1 MDLYNKSREEL
12 IEIIKNLQR
21 KEEENKNLY
30 VQPGWRE
37 QKALP
42 GSLPL
47 SEADMSEADMAEQK
61 RIHEKLWR
69 SNRQLAE
76 LFNNAF
82 DLIQIFNE
90 GGNLLF
96 VNKAWRETL
105 DYHERDVSSLNF
117 YKIIHPQYLSATNRY
132 LQRVKKEGNTGKLN
146 TVLIAKNGDQ
156 VHVSG
161 SVSWKPGNDN
171 MGEFRVIFHD
181 ISEQV
186 KAERAQRLY
195 NSISNLTVQSP
206 GLDHLY
212 FNIHRELKK
221 VMEADNFYIAL
232 TDDKKEVSFPYYVE
246 DQENFFSSEPDF
258 ESEKDLVD
266 YVIASNKSHIFFQED
281 FLELITATVIR
292 PRSVIPQIW
301 LGVPL
306 TVNKRVIGLIAVQN
320 FDKKTALNEKDM
332 ELLDFVSGQV
342 ALAIERKRNE
352 EKLNEQR
359 SRLHAIFESSSH
371 LIWSVNHE
379 FCFTAFNQNFVRVMQ
394 SHFQVK
400 PQLNMVYNDESQE
413 ITKGYLKQFIDKY
426 KRAFGGQASQFELE
440 LKLGPD
446 HKVWKQVFIN
456 PVLLEDGTI
465 HEVSGIAH
473 DITHRKKSERALLE
487 SEEKFRNI
495 FESFQDIYFRCNIDG
510 TITMISPSVKEL
522 TDFETS
528 DVLGKNITN
537 YYLYDS
543 RTKNLIRKLVK
554 DRSVRNFEAT
564 LIRADGELLQC
575 ICNVRLI
582 VHANNS
588 VELEGVARDITEL
601 KKANMALQKA
611 KDVAEKSLKVKEA
624 FLANMSHEI
633 RTPMNGVISMVDVLA
648 QTELNPQQKD
658 YVETIK
664 SSSETLLSIL
674 NDILDL
680 SKIEAGKMKL
690 HRTSV
695 SLHAVLEKLHS
706 LFAQKAIS
714 KNISFTYET
723 EEGLPDFI
731 LSDETRLLQ
740 ILSNLTA
747 NALKFT
753 PEGGS
758 VSVLVRDLTTK
769 NKQRTAA
776 EHLFRIEVADSGIGI
791 SKEDQRN
798 LFQNFSQAD
807 SSSTKKYEG
816 TGLGLSIAKQL
827 VEMMQGEIG
836 VESLVG
842 YGSTFWFTFKA
853 KVTDIPP
860 EENKIAPG
868 VPLDIERISPK
879 VLLVDDNAVNRKV
892 SGEILKNAGC
902 QVTLAESGQEAIEL
916 VQQFS
921 FDLIFMDIQMP
932 DMDGIDTTRALKAL
946 GRENLPP
953 IVAMTAYS
961 MQGDREKFLKAGMD
975 DYLAKPIRAITLLN
989 KVGELL
995 GLQNS
1000 ETNKK
1005 EAQNKN
1011 YLQVVNY
1018 EVLKELEKFGGESLI
1033 YDSLSDFEEEA
1044 GELIE
1049 SCLQSLKI
1057 KDFDNILSKLHTLKG
1072 NASTLG
1078 VEKVAHYARH
1088 IEATLKEGT
1097 HATLA
1102 QDLLSLKRT
1111 FLEFQKHLNNTLNPN
1126 QNV

>member
-1 MDLYNKSREEL
+1 MDLNNKSREEL
-12 IEIIKNLQR
+12 IEIIESLQ
-21 KEEENKNLY
+21 
-30 VQPGWRE
+30 
-37 QKALP
+37 
-42 GSLPL
+42 
-47 SEADMSEADMAEQK
+47 
-61 RIHEKLWR
+61 I
-69 SNRQLAE
+69 
-76 LFNNAF
+76 NNAF
-82 DLIQIFNE
+82 DLIQIFDE
-90 GGNLLF
+90 KGSLLF
-96 VNKAWRETL
+96 VNKAWTEALGYYERE
-105 DYHERDVSSLNF
+105 VPSLNF
-117 YKIIHPQYLSATNRY
+117 YEIIHPQYLSATSSY
-132 LQRVKKEGNTGKLN
+132 LQGVKEGEYTGKLN
-146 TVLIAKNGDQ
+146 TVLVAKDGDQ

-161 SVSWKPGNDN
+161 SVSWKPENDTE
-171 MGEFRVIFHD
+171 GEFRIIFHD

-221 VMEADNFYIAL
+221 VMDADNFYIAL
-232 TDDKKEVSFPYYVE
+232 ADDKKEISFPYYVE
-246 DQENFFSSEPDF
+246 DQGRFFSNKADLG
-258 ESEKDLVD
+258 SEKDLVD
-266 YVIASNKSHIFFQED
+266 YVIASNKSHIFYQED
-281 FLELITATVIR
+281 LLELVTATVIR
-292 PRSVIPQIW
+292 PRSVIPHIW

-320 FDKKTALNEKDM
+320 FDKRTALNEKDM

-342 ALAIERKRNE
+342 AMAIERKRNE

-371 LIWSVNHE
+371 LIWSVNHD
-379 FCFTAFNQNFVRVMQ
+379 FCFTSFNQNFVRVMQ
-394 SHFQVK
+394 HHFQVR
-400 PQLNMVYNDESQE
+400 PQLNSVYSTENQK
-413 ITKGYLKQFIDKY
+413 ITNEYLKQLIDKY
-426 KRAFGGQASQFELE
+426 KRAFEGQASQFEME

-446 HKVWKQVFIN
+446 QKVWKQVFIN
-456 PVLLEDGTI
+456 PVLLEDGSI

-473 DITHRKKSERALLE
+473 DITHRKKSESALLE

-522 TDFETS
+522 TDFETF
-528 DVLGKNITN
+528 DVIGKNITN

-543 RTKNLIRKLVK
+543 RTKNLIRELVK

-582 VHANNS
+582 VQADNS

-633 RTPMNGVISMVDVLA
+633 RTPMNGIISMVDVLA
-648 QTELNPQQKD
+648 QTALHPQQKD

-664 SSSETLLSIL
+664 SSSETLLNIL

-690 HRTSV
+690 KRTPL
-695 SLHAVLEKLHS
+695 SLHAVLEKLHG
-706 LFAQKAIS
+706 LFSQKAIS

-723 EEGLPDFI
+723 EEGLPDFV

-758 VSVLVRDLTTK
+758 VSVYVRDI
-769 NKQRTAA
+769 TAKKKKENPA
-776 EHLFRIEVADSGIGI
+776 GEHFFRVEVSDSGIGI
-791 SKEDQRN
+791 SREDQRY

-816 TGLGLSIAKQL
+816 TGLGLSIARQL
-827 VEMMQGEIG
+827 VRMMQGEIG
-836 VESLVG
+836 VDSHIG
-842 YGSTFWFTFKA
+842 QGSKFWFTFKA
-853 KVTDIPP
+853 KATDVPP
-860 EENKIAPG
+860 EENKAVPE
-868 VPLDIERISPK
+868 VPLNIAHFAPK
-879 VLLVDDNAVNRKV
+879 ILLVDDNAVNRKV

-916 VQQFS
+916 VQELP

-932 DMDGIDTTRALKAL
+932 GMDGIDATRAIKAL
-946 GRENLPP
+946 GREKLPP

-961 MQGDREKFLKAGMD
+961 MQGDREKFLKAGLD
-975 DYLAKPIRAITLLN
+975 DYLAKPIRANTLIN

-1000 ETNKK
+1000 KADKK
-1005 EAQNKN
+1005 EVQNESN
-1011 YLQVVNY
+1011 LQVVNY
-1018 EVLKELEKFGGESLI
+1018 EILKELEKFGGESLI
-1033 YDSLSDFEEEA
+1033 YASLSDFEEEA

-1088 IEATLKEGT
+1088 IEASLKEGK
-1097 HATLA
+1097 HITLT
-1102 QDLLSLKRT
+1102 QDLLSLKTT
-1111 FLEFQKHLNNTLNPN
+1111 FLEFQKHLNSTLNSN
-1126 QNV
+1126 